1 MPVGLLTYAFG
12 QRAFIAGILVALTCS
27 TIGIFIVLRRL
38 SLISDGLGHVSLA
51 GIAAGILFGFY
62 TLWGALVA
70 VFAGIF
76 GINYLRRLNISGD
89 TAIAIMFSAGL
100 ALGIVLI
107 SLSNAATA
115 ELESYLFGAILGIS
129 TQDVLLALVL
139 GAFVM
144 ATIYLLFKEFFAI
157 TFDAEF
163 AKVSGMP
170 VERLELLF
178 TFLTGL
184 TIVVSIKLVGVLLV
198 TSMIVVPAVSAM
210 LFRIDFRRTILLSNA
225 LAVAAVVAGLYLSFW
240 YNLASGGTIVLVS
253 IAIFLLCIPFSG
265 FVRKMI

>member
-12 QRAFIAGILVALTCS
+12 QDAFIAGILVALTCS
-27 TIGIFIVLRRL
+27 TMGVFIVLRRL
-38 SLISDGLGHVSLA
+38 SLISDGLGHISLA

-62 TLWGALVA
+62 TLLGAMVA

-76 GINYLRRLNISGD
+76 GINYLRRMNIAGD

-129 TQDVLLALVL
+129 AQDVLLALGLSALVI
-139 GAFVM
+139 
-144 ATIYLLFKEFFAI
+144 ATVYLLFKEFFAM
-157 TFDAEF
+157 TFDSEF

-178 TFLTGL
+178 TLLTGL

-198 TSMIVVPAVSAM
+198 TSMIVVPAISSM
-210 LFRIDFRRTILLSNA
+210 LFRINFRRTILLANA
-225 LAVAAVVAGLYLSFW
+225 IAVASVVAGLYISFW

-253 IAIFLLCIPFSG
+253 IAIFLLCIPSSRLA
-265 FVRKMI
+265 RKGI

>member
-1 MPVGLLTYAFG
+1 
-12 QRAFIAGILVALTCS
+12 
-27 TIGIFIVLRRL
+27 
-38 SLISDGLGHVSLA
+38 
-51 GIAAGILFGFY
+51 
-62 TLWGALVA
+62 
-70 VFAGIF
+70 
-76 GINYLRRLNISGD
+76 
-89 TAIAIMFSAGL
+89 MFSAGL

-129 TQDVLLALVL
+129 AQDVLLALCL
-139 GAFVM
+139 GAFVI
-144 ATIYLLFKEFFAI
+144 ATVYLLFKEFFAM

-178 TFLTGL
+178 TLLTGL

-198 TSMIVVPAVSAM
+198 TSMIVVPSASAM
-210 LFRIDFRRTILLSNA
+210 LFRINFRRTILLANA
-225 LAVAAVVAGLYLSFW
+225 IAVASVVAGLYLSFW

-253 IAIFLLCIPFSG
+253 IAIFLLCMSYG
-265 FVRKMI
+265 RLARKGI

>member
-1 MPVGLLTYAFG
+1 MTIGLLTYAFG

-27 TIGIFIVLRRL
+27 TMGVFIVLRRL

-62 TLWGALVA
+62 TLWGAMIA
-70 VFAGIF
+70 VVAGIF
-76 GINYLRRLNISGD
+76 GINYLRKLHIAGD

-129 TQDVLLALVL
+129 TQDVILALCL
-139 GAFVM
+139 SAFVI

-157 TFDAEF
+157 TFDSEF
-163 AKVSGMP
+163 AKISGMP

-178 TFLTGL
+178 TLLTGL

-198 TSMIVVPAVSAM
+198 TSMIVVPSISAM
-210 LFRIDFRRTILLSNA
+210 LFKVNFRRTILLANA
-225 LAVAAVVAGLYLSFW
+225 LAVASVISGLYLSFW

-253 IAIFLLCIPFSG
+253 IALFLAVLAFNKISLKG
-265 FVRKMI
+265 R